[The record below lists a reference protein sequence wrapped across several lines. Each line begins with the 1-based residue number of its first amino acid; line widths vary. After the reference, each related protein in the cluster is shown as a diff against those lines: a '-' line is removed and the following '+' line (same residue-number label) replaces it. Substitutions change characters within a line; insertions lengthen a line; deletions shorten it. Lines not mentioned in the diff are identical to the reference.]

1 LFEEINRQLDVR
13 GLIIRKGTLID
24 ATIVQAAVKPPKGNA
39 GEVSERD
46 PEAGWTKKNGLLDA
60 ASGMKPPLGGRPT
73 ATSRRYSLSR
83 LVRRPGQE
91 RARSAPWRRVVRRAS

>member
-1 LFEEINRQLDVR
+1 MPDHSTIWRFRQALAADGLAEALFEEINRQLDGR

-46 PEAGWTKKNGLLDA
+46 PEAGWTKKNGESHFGYKALGRGR
-60 ASGMKPPLGGRPT
+60 SGLGDHPH
-73 ATSRRYSLSR
+73 
-83 LVRRPGQE
+83 
-91 RARSAPWRRVVRRAS
+91 RAPHLG